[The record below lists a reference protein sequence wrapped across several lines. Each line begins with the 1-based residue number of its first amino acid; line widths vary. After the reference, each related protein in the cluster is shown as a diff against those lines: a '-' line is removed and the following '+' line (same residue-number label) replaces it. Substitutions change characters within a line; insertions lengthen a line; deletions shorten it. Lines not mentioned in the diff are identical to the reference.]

1 VINDDNIAQNQ
12 PAFAKAMAGEV
23 NQPAFAKAMA
33 GEANQQIN
41 KSTNQ

>member
-1 VINDDNIAQNQ
+1 MAGEANQ
-12 PAFAKAMAGEV
+12 PAFAE
-23 NQPAFAKAMA
+23 AMA

>member
-1 VINDDNIAQNQ
+1 VGGTHGKSKYH
-12 PAFAKAMAGEV
+12 PACAL
-23 NQPAFAKAMA
+23 AMA